1 MGGGEQRSREGL
13 ATHARTGRYKR
24 EVKHRFV
31 RVRTSL
37 QVGEIV
43 AAKFRARDY
52 DLTALCKCAYTRVRA
67 QRVWSEFVQR
77 GHACISCALVRRG
90 VMGVWARWTVSDRCC
105 GNAARKEKG

>member
-52 DLTALCKCAYTRVRA
+52 DLTALCKCAYTR
-67 QRVWSEFVQR
+67 